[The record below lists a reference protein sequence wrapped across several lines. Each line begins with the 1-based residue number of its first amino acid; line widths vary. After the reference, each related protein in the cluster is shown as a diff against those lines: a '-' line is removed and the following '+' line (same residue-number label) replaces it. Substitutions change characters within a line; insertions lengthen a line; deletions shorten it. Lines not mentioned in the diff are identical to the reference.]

1 MIRNFLFAGV
11 LALSAPVFAQTQA
24 EIDKVTA
31 VLEDGAERFR
41 GIVSSLSEEQWN
53 FKGQGVLHSIGE
65 EAEHIALSENDLQRV
80 VSNALG
86 SPADEERASGLAGK
100 EEEVKKLL
108 TEGEKLAENFKAAG
122 KLVNQA
128 EVTEFYGAANA
139 KLMRLLE
146 GSKDLGTHVFKHP
159 NRDFGWLTG
168 LQWFYY
174 IAYHRERHLLQIQT
188 ILKHPDFPGRV
199 QTAQAR

>member
-1 MIRNFLFAGV
+1 MIRIFLFAGA
-11 LALSAPVFAQTQA
+11 LALVAPTFAQTQA
-24 EIDKVTA
+24 EIDKVA
-31 VLEDGAERFR
+31 SVLEDGAGRFR
-41 GIVSSLSEEQWN
+41 ELVKSLSDEQWN

-80 VSNALG
+80 VANALAKA
-86 SPADEERASGLAGK
+86 ADQGRASGLAGK
-100 EEEVKKLL
+100 EEEVRNFMID
-108 TEGEKLAENFKAAG
+108 GEKLAENYRAAG
-122 KLVNQA
+122 KLINQG
-128 EVTEFYGAANA
+128 EVTEFYAAANA
-139 KLMRLLE
+139 KLMRLLKS
-146 GSKDLGTHVFKHP
+146 SKELSTHTYQHP
-159 NRDFGWLTG
+159 VKDIGWLTG